1 MTDENEI
8 LQMLGRME
16 GRMGRIEG
24 RMDDISKLANRVA
37 KLELWQAWL
46 KGVWFVLAVGLAFL
60 GGTFL
65 K

>member
-1 MTDENEI
+1 MADQNETLRI
-8 LQMLGRME
+8 LE
-16 GRMGRIEG
+16 RIEG
-24 RMDDISKLANRVA
+24 RMNEISKLSDRVA

-46 KGVWFVLAVGLAFL
+46 KGAWFVLAVGLAFL